1 MRTFERR
8 ALALVAATG
17 LAFTIVGTRLYYL
30 QVVHG
35 KYYTKLM
42 HQDYQRILPIAAP
55 RGNIVTANGVTIATS
70 KPSWT
75 LYDLSP
81 ETPLPNTELTQIAAL
96 LDVPVASLTAQ
107 IASEKPK
114 LAAYDPIP
122 LDSNLTAEQITR
134 IDVNQE
140 SLPNVKVQAVA
151 EREYPYGSVMGNII
165 GYISQTTPGTT
176 VGSAGLE
183 AEYQHYLTGSAGGE
197 VAEVNSVGNLI
208 KIVGK
213 ASAKP
218 GDTVHLT
225 INWTLEETATRALA
239 YVIKE
244 MHKPGDI
251 GYSPGAESGGVIAID
266 PNNGHILAMA
276 SYPSY
281 NPQELI
287 PSDPTERDSYFTA
300 LAKNPNDPFSVIPI
314 QALIAPASTFKPL
327 MAVAALAHK
336 TITPTSEIYD
346 PGYFPLI
353 PSFHSWE
360 YPDAF
365 GWLNLE
371 QAIGLSDDTFFYTLG
386 YRMGIHVIDDWLK
399 RFMVN
404 QLTGIDLPGEV
415 KSRLPTP
422 ALLEKEENTPWT
434 VGWTLNTVIGQGISQ
449 YTMIALVRAYSAIAN
464 GGTLYQP
471 QLVSSITSPSGRVV
485 KAFSPVVQGKI
496 NLPASVWES
505 VHKGMELSA
514 QDPDIA
520 HTGTSGTGYP
530 TLEGFPLPLASK
542 TGTGQKTDSYNNA
555 FFLTEGPM
563 PHPSIL
569 IYTYIDNGTWGAYS
583 GYVAR
588 AIYDQYFK
596 VKDPAALGAFDYVFG
611 NAPWPFGY
619 TGSK

>member
-1 MRTFERR
+1 MRQFERR
-8 ALALVAATG
+8 ALALVVATG
-17 LAFTIVGTRLYYL
+17 LAFSIVGTRLYYL
-30 QVVHG
+30 QMVRG
-35 KYYTKLM
+35 KYYSKLQQ
-42 HQDYQRILPIAAP
+42 QDYERVLPVLAP
-55 RGNIVTANGVTIATS
+55 RGNIVSANGVTIATS

-81 ETPLPNTELTQIAAL
+81 ETPLPKAELLHIADL
-96 LDVPVASLTAQ
+96 LEVPAASLTAEMD
-107 IASEKPK
+107 SEKTE
-114 LAAYDPIP
+114 LTAYDPIP
-122 LDSNLTAEQITR
+122 LASNLTAQQITR
-134 IDVNQE
+134 IDVNQA
-140 SLPNVKVQAVA
+140 SLPNIRIQPVA
-151 EREYPYGSVMGNII
+151 ERDYPYGSVMGNII
-165 GYISQTTPGTT
+165 GYISQSSPGQT
-176 VGSAGLE
+176 VGSSGLE
-183 AEYQHYLTGSAGGE
+183 EEYQSYLAGHSGGE
-197 VAEVNSVGNLI
+197 EAEVTSTGNLV
-208 KIVGK
+208 KIVGQ
-213 ASAKP
+213 AAAKP

-225 INWTLEETATRALA
+225 INWRLEETATKALA
-239 YVIKE
+239 DVLKE
-244 MHKPGDI
+244 MQKPGDI
-251 GYSPGAESGGVIAID
+251 GYSPGAHSGGVIAID

-281 NPQELI
+281 NPQQLI
-287 PSDPTERDSYFTA
+287 PSNPTERDSYFTS
-300 LAKNPNDPFSVIPI
+300 LSKNPNDPFSIIPI
-314 QALIAPASTFKPL
+314 QALIAPASTFKPI
-327 MAVAALAHK
+327 MAAAALATK
-336 TITPTSEIYD
+336 TITPSSEIYD

-365 GWLNLE
+365 GWLNLK

-386 YRMGIHVIDDWLK
+386 YRMGIHVIDEWLK

-404 QLTGIDLPGEV
+404 QLTGIALPGEV
-415 KSRLPTP
+415 KSRIPTP

-449 YTMIALVRAYSAIAN
+449 YTMIALVRAYAAIAN

-471 QLVSSITSPSGRVV
+471 QLVSSITTPSGKLV
-485 KAFSPVVQGKI
+485 KRFKPVIQGKI
-496 NLPASVWES
+496 NLPASIWEA
-505 VHKGMELSA
+505 VHQGMELSA

-555 FFLTEGPM
+555 FFLSEGPM

-588 AIYDQYFK
+588 AIFDQYFK
-596 VKDPAALGAFDYVFG
+596 VKDPAAKAAFDYVFT

-619 TGSK
+619 TGSQ